1 MLSHMLPRGRPH
13 KIGMASPLL
22 EPRCPIALRWDVRKR
37 GSIPPLGNCPPSP
50 YACRRCPSSPCA
62 RCGLAITPCAT
73 DHASVC
79 VGRSRRQRDALQN
92 APQLGA
98 TLRLLVGRIARN
110 DDVADI
116 ILAFARG
123 GVPHPRRVSSD
134 FGWENDERRTW

>member
-1 MLSHMLPRGRPH
+1 MLSN
-13 KIGMASPLL
+13 KIGMDCPLL
-22 EPRCPIALRWDVRKR
+22 EPRCPIALRWDVRKG
-37 GSIPPLGNCPPSP
+37 GSIPPLGKCPPSP

-79 VGRSRRQRDALQN
+79 VARSRRQRDALQN

-110 DDVADI
+110 DDVADV
-116 ILAFARG
+116 ILAFARS
-123 GVPHPRRVSSD
+123 GVPHPRRCSSD
-134 FGWENDERRTW
+134 LG

>member
-1 MLSHMLPRGRPH
+1 
-13 KIGMASPLL
+13 MASPLL

-37 GSIPPLGNCPPSP
+37 GSIPPLGKRPPCPPSP

-73 DHASVC
+73 DHAFVC

-110 DDVADI
+110 DDVADV
-116 ILAFARG
+116 ILEFARG
-123 GVPHPRRVSSD
+123 GVPHPRRFSRD
-134 FGWENDERRTW
+134 FGRENNRDRRMR